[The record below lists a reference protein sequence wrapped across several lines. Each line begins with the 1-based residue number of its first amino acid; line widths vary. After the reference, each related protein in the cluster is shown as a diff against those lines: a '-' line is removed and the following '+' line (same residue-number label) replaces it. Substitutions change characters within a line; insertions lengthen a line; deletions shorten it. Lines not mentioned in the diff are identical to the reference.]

1 VTLAG
6 PATLNLECGAT
17 FTDPGASAL
26 DACDGVLPV
35 VVTGSVDVHHEGSYV
50 LTYTA
55 TDHAGNASI
64 ATLTVTVADSIKPVV
79 TLAGAATLKLECGA
93 TFTDPGATAL
103 DACDGVLPVVVT
115 GSVDAQHVGSYV
127 LTYTATDHAGN
138 IGTATLTVTVVDT
151 TKPVVN
157 LSVTT
162 KNLWPPNHKFV
173 DVGLSLI
180 ATDNAGSAQLVTILS
195 VTQDES
201 LDSEGDGS
209 TAPDAEVLRNA
220 QNEITGLRL
229 RAERAGGGDGRVY
242 LVRAMVADAAG
253 NQTMSVVAV
262 TVPKSQS
269 KKDLDA
275 VAAQAAAAVSGA
287 VPLAYN
293 SLGLVGNG

>member
-1 VTLAG
+1 
-6 PATLNLECGAT
+6 
-17 FTDPGASAL
+17 
-26 DACDGVLPV
+26 
-35 VVTGSVDVHHEGSYV
+35 
-50 LTYTA
+50 
-55 TDHAGNASI
+55 
-64 ATLTVTVADSIKPVV
+64 
-79 TLAGAATLKLECGA
+79 
-93 TFTDPGATAL
+93 
-103 DACDGVLPVVVT
+103 VLPVVVT

-180 ATDNAGSAQLVTILS
+180 ATDNAGSAQLVTLLS

>member
-1 VTLAG
+1 
-6 PATLNLECGAT
+6 
-17 FTDPGASAL
+17 
-26 DACDGVLPV
+26 
-35 VVTGSVDVHHEGSYV
+35 
-50 LTYTA
+50 
-55 TDHAGNASI
+55 
-64 ATLTVTVADSIKPVV
+64 VV
-79 TLAGAATLKLECGA
+79 TLVGAATLELECGA

-115 GSVDAQHVGSYV
+115 GSVDVQHVGSYV

-138 IGTATLTVTVVDT
+138 IGTATLTVTIVDT

-157 LSVTT
+157 LSVAT
-162 KNLWPPNHKFV
+162 KNLWPPNHQFV

-180 ATDNAGSAQLVTILS
+180 ATDNAGSAQLVTLLS

>member
-1 VTLAG
+1 M
-6 PATLNLECGAT
+6 
-17 FTDPGASAL
+17 
-26 DACDGVLPV
+26 LPV
-35 VVTGSVDVHHEGSYV
+35 VVTGSV
-50 LTYTA
+50 A
-55 TDHAGNASI
+55 
-64 ATLTVTVADSIKPVV
+64 
-79 TLAGAATLKLECGA
+79 
-93 TFTDPGATAL
+93 
-103 DACDGVLPVVVT
+103 
-115 GSVDAQHVGSYV
+115 AQHVGSYV

-151 TKPVVN
+151 TKPVVT
-157 LSVTT
+157 LSVAT
-162 KNLWPPNHKFV
+162 KNLWPPNHQFV

-180 ATDNAGSAQLVTILS
+180 ATDNAGSAQLVTLLS